1 MPWWMKWRLYK
12 LSGEVS
18 GGLFSG
24 IWFILKWIMFWPII
38 ITVKIGKILT
48 PIILAMMIFTLCAP
62 FIMLYAIISA
72 IFNKEN

>member
-1 MPWWMKWRLYK
+1 
-12 LSGEVS
+12 
-18 GGLFSG
+18 
-24 IWFILKWIMFWPII
+24 MFWPII